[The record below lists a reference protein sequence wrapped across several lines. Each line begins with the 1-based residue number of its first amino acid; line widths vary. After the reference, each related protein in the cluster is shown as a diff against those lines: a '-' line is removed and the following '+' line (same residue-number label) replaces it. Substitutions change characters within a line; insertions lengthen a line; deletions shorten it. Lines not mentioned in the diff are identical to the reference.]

1 MREGDVE
8 DITDELTP
16 RALTKCDTNSLLM
29 AMEVGNIHEY
39 NITLSSSKRML
50 KGNCDSTLSFLACST
65 CYWSSVFDHRSEHS
79 LMKQEQEPSA

>member
-8 DITDELTP
+8 DITEELTP
-16 RALTKCDTNSLLM
+16 RALTKCYNNSLLM

-50 KGNCDSTLSFLACST
+50 KGNCDSTLSFLAFST
-65 CYWSSVFDHRSEHS
+65 CYWSSVFVHRSEHS
-79 LMKQEQEPSA
+79 LMKQEQERSA